1 LGCTF
6 YEKINIPGSMYLKL
20 EFKFKKKEEKE
31 MGKIKRKEKGNRKN
45 AVWAQIRNSAHSLSL
60 AP

>member
-1 LGCTF
+1 
-6 YEKINIPGSMYLKL
+6 MYLKL